1 VKPIKQEGEYSMS
14 TKKDENIN
22 QTPQVFDLKRKGGG
36 YQISRRAFLK
46 VTGSCVAAV
55 TIPACAAQPLLEQKT
70 ATATSTETPAPT
82 NTPTRTPSPT
92 RTPTRTPTPTK
103 IPVTAS
109 VRSQG
114 ARLRWG
120 PSTET
125 LVIGALT
132 INTIVTIIGKLADE
146 SWFQINV
153 DLADMPSLK
162 DAPIAQKGSNV
173 VGWIRSDLLELLTGS
188 LDDVPV
194 VAAPPTP
201 TPLPNQKPT
210 GDEGITYKYTDL
222 YGNVYTYTL
231 PCGAPIPAGA
241 VCTCN
246 CVSLCSC
253 VGYVA
258 PCSCD
263 SHSPGSI
270 CTCNL
275 VTYWYPN

>member
-1 VKPIKQEGEYSMS
+1 MNTEEGEKSKQS
-14 TKKDENIN
+14 PE
-22 QTPQVFDLKRKGGG
+22 VFDLKRKGRGF
-36 YQISRRAFLK
+36 QVSRRAFLK
-46 VTGSCVAAV
+46 VTGSCIAA
-55 TIPACAAQPLLEQKT
+55 AALPGCIAQSSNDSSPDLSM
-70 ATATSTETPAPT
+70 TSTETPI
-82 NTPTRTPSPT
+82 PTRTPTS
-92 RTPTRTPTPTK
+92 TRTPTPTPTK
-103 IPVTAS
+103 VPVTGS
-109 VRSQG
+109 TRTQG

-132 INTIVTIIGKLADE
+132 INTVVTVIGKLADS
-146 SWFQINV
+146 SWFQISV
-153 DLADMPSLK
+153 DLADMPLLQ
-162 DAPIAQKGSNV
+162 DAPIGKEGSTV
-173 VGWIRSDLLELLTGS
+173 VGWIRADLLELLTGS
-188 LDDVPV
+188 LDDVPIV
-194 VAAPPTP
+194 QAPSTP
-201 TPLPNQKPT
+201 TPLPNQEPT

-222 YGNVYTYTL
+222 YGNTYTYTL

-241 VCTCN
+241 ICTCN

-263 SHSPGSI
+263 SHSPGGST